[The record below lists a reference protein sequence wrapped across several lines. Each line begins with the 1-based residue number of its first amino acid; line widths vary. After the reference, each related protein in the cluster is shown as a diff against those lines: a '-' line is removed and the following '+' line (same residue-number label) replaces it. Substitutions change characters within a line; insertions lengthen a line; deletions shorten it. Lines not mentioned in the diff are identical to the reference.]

1 MFREYEHNNWAI
13 IFQVLIPI
21 IYWLFLT
28 GCLALGHL
36 LNLTK
41 LPILTPNP
49 HHYKMNLIP
58 SIPFDCSELN
68 GSSHQNGTST
78 GSSLEYMICELGL
91 WFYFPKKMAG
101 TCISLFPSEIQT
113 ILSSQTH
120 SETSL
125 RLGYWVCSSD
135 ILDWLLCLL
144 PPSLFCKIPPRPIL
158 PKCRIMAL
166 GPGPYFLLFL

>member
-13 IFQVLIPI
+13 IFQVLMPMT
-21 IYWLFLT
+21 YWLFLT

-41 LPILTPNP
+41 LPILTLNP

-68 GSSHQNGTST
+68 GSSHQNGTSP
-78 GSSLEYMICELGL
+78 GPSLEYMICELGL
-91 WFYFPKKMAG
+91 WFYFPKKMAR
-101 TCISLFPSEIQT
+101 TCISLFPSENQT

-135 ILDWLLCLL
+135 ILDWFSAFLL
-144 PPSLFCKIPPRPIL
+144 PLSSVKPL
-158 PKCRIMAL
+158 PD
-166 GPGPYFLLFL
+166 PFFLSVESWH